1 MQLAIRVHGKEGRD
15 ENLVK
20 EMENFSVLL
29 DEFRSTLLKKS
40 RQQTKENKV
49 EKEPALPIQQ
59 DIVVLSDFMKR
70 SMNYTIKVRNIN
82 R

>member
-1 MQLAIRVHGKEGRD
+1 MQLVIRVRGIEGRD

-20 EMENFSVLL
+20 EMENFAVLL

-70 SMNYTIKVRNIN
+70 SINCTVKVRNIN

>member
-1 MQLAIRVHGKEGRD
+1 MQLAIRVHGIEGRD
-15 ENLVK
+15 KNLVK

-70 SMNYTIKVRNIN
+70 SINCTIKVRNIN